1 MAVAKAGLCAS
12 LPARTTV
19 LAAANPA
26 GGTYSRGKV
35 PQRSLLIMPVLQ
47 TYSRMRGTCL
57 ASGARYM

>member
-35 PQRSLLIMPVLQ
+35 PQRSLSTAPA
-47 TYSRMRGTCL
+47 T
-57 ASGARYM
+57 

>member
-35 PQRSLLIMPVLQ
+35 
-47 TYSRMRGTCL
+47 
-57 ASGARYM
+57 